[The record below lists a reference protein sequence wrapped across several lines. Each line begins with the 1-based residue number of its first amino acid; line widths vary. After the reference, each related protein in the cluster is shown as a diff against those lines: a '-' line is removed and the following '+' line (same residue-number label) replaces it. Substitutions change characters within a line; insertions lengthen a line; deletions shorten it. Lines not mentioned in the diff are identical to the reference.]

1 MGIFYEDKGRIMEQ
15 NVITFTGKNEQL
27 FSKHQIEAL
36 TPKLT
41 LIVPETHNA
50 ILIKDGQMLQTLSS
64 GKFLISKF
72 IDIKEEADA
81 SLAVLF
87 MSKTAKLK
95 LLWGTAQKFLMY
107 DSNLQENYKVG
118 MSGDFDVQIGDPRK
132 CYLYLVGADDDL
144 TSEALQERLMSNV
157 VATVESVVAEY
168 LSDNK
173 IMFNQVTVYKRDISA
188 KVVKSLNQKLMS
200 EYGIAV
206 FSFNISNVL
215 IDDEDYN
222 RLAKLHRGGKI
233 EEEKP
238 QPKEEPVEV
247 AEKPA
252 KAEKTIFC
260 DECGISLSATA
271 KFCWNCGKKVGG
283 TRKCPECAN
292 EIGPEA
298 KFCANCGHKL

>member
-1 MGIFYEDKGRIMEQ
+1 MEQ

-36 TPKLT
+36 TAKLT

-64 GKFLISKF
+64 GKYLISKF
-72 IDIKEEADA
+72 VDIKTEADSA
-81 SLAVLF
+81 LAVLF

-107 DSNLQENYKVG
+107 DGNLQENYKVG

-144 TSEALQERLMSNV
+144 TSEALQNRLMSNV

-188 KVVKSLNQKLMS
+188 KVVKALNQKLMS
-200 EYGIAV
+200 EYGLAV

-215 IDDEDYN
+215 MDEEDYN
-222 RLAKLHRGGKI
+222 RLAKLRRGGKV
-233 EEEKP
+233 EEEVVQPKAEQAEEELP
-238 QPKEEPVEV
+238 QPKKSEQ
-247 AEKPA
+247 KL
-252 KAEKTIFC
+252 FC
-260 DECGISLSATA
+260 DECGIELSTTA

-283 TRKCPECAN
+283 DKKCPECSTESA
-292 EIGPEA
+292 PEA
-298 KFCANCGHKL
+298 KFCANCGHKF